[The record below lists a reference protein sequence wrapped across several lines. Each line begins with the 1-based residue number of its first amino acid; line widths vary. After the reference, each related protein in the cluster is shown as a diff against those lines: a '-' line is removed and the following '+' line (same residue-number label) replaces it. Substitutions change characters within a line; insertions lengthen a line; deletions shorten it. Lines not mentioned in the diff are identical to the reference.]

1 MAPKKRGGRA
11 RATVVTARKVVEE
24 TVSVVVTPVAGETET
39 ESQTLTEENQSFE
52 ILTPPP
58 SEEPTPKRTINVED
72 KSEGKK
78 APRRKPDPAQQVD
91 EDETQPA
98 DEPEEMPSPPKKESG
113 QKKTQKRKPEPA
125 QRGDED
131 ETQPAEEPEEMPTP
145 PKMEADQK
153 KAQKRK
159 PDPAQKAKGGGERKR
174 KRAKVGGGVGPS
186 EGYRRYVFRVMKQ
199 VHPDMGISSK
209 AMTVLNNLMGDMFE
223 RIANEAAILTKYVGR
238 TTLAS
243 VDIQDA
249 VKLVLPGELGK
260 HAIAEGTK
268 AVANYVTSVE
278 KSKSKP

>member
-24 TVSVVVTPVAGETET
+24 TVSVVVSGETET

-58 SEEPTPKRTINVED
+58 YEEPMPKRTINVQD

-78 APRRKPDPAQQVD
+78 AQQRKPDSAQQVD

-98 DEPEEMPSPPKKESG
+98 DEPEEMPSPPKKEAVR
-113 QKKTQKRKPEPA
+113 KKAQKRKPDPA
-125 QRGDED
+125 QRVDED
-131 ETQPAEEPEEMPTP
+131 ETQPEEMPTP

-153 KAQKRK
+153 KAQK
-159 PDPAQKAKGGGERKR
+159 KAKGGGERKK

-209 AMTVLNNLMGDMFE
+209 AMMILNNLMGDMFE

-238 TTLAS
+238 ATLTS

-249 VKLVLPGELGK
+249 VKLVLPGGSWGSMQLLKGPK
-260 HAIAEGTK
+260 LLLTM
-268 AVANYVTSVE
+268 
-278 KSKSKP
+278 

>member
-24 TVSVVVTPVAGETET
+24 TVSVVVSGETET

-52 ILTPPP
+52 ILTPLPY
-58 SEEPTPKRTINVED
+58 EEPTPKRTINVQD

-78 APRRKPDPAQQVD
+78 AQQRKPDPAQQVD

-98 DEPEEMPSPPKKESG
+98 DEPEEMPSPPKKEAVR
-113 QKKTQKRKPEPA
+113 KKAQKRKPDPA
-125 QRGDED
+125 QRVDED

-159 PDPAQKAKGGGERKR
+159 PDPAQKAKGGGRERKK

-209 AMTVLNNLMGDMFE
+209 AMMILNNLMGDMFE
-223 RIANEAAILTKYVGR
+223 RIANEAAILTKYAGR
-238 TTLAS
+238 ATLAS

>member
-11 RATVVTARKVVEE
+11 RATVVASRKVVEE
-24 TVSVVVTPVAGETET
+24 TVSVVVAGETET

-58 SEEPTPKRTINVED
+58 YEEPTPKRTINVQD

-78 APRRKPDPAQQVD
+78 AQQRKPDPAQQVD

-98 DEPEEMPSPPKKESG
+98 DESEEMPSPPKKEADRT
-113 QKKTQKRKPEPA
+113 KAQKRKPDPA
-125 QRGDED
+125 QRVDED

-159 PDPAQKAKGGGERKR
+159 PDPAQKAKGGGERKK

-186 EGYRRYVFRVMKQ
+186 EGFRRYVFRVMKQ

-209 AMTVLNNLMGDMFE
+209 AMMILNNLMGDMFE

-238 TTLAS
+238 ATLAS

>member
-24 TVSVVVTPVAGETET
+24 TVSVVVSGETET

-52 ILTPPP
+52 ILTPLPY
-58 SEEPTPKRTINVED
+58 EEPTPKRTINVQD

-78 APRRKPDPAQQVD
+78 AQQRKPDPAQQVD
-91 EDETQPA
+91 EVETQPA
-98 DEPEEMPSPPKKESG
+98 DEPEEMPSPPKKEAV
-113 QKKTQKRKPEPA
+113 R
-125 QRGDED
+125 
-131 ETQPAEEPEEMPTP
+131 
-145 PKMEADQK
+145 K

-159 PDPAQKAKGGGERKR
+159 PDPAQKAKGGGGERKK

-209 AMTVLNNLMGDMFE
+209 AMMILNNLMGDMFE
-223 RIANEAAILTKYVGR
+223 RIANEAAILTKYAGR
-238 TTLAS
+238 ATLAS

>member
-11 RATVVTARKVVEE
+11 RATMVTARKVVEE
-24 TVSVVVTPVAGETET
+24 TVSVVVTPAAGETET
-39 ESQTLTEENQSFE
+39 ESQTLLTEENQSFE

-58 SEEPTPKRTINVED
+58 SEEVATPKRTINIED
-72 KSEGKK
+72 KSVGKK
-78 APRRKPDPAQQVD
+78 ALQREPDPAQQV
-91 EDETQPA
+91 
-98 DEPEEMPSPPKKESG
+98 
-113 QKKTQKRKPEPA
+113 
-125 QRGDED
+125 DED

-159 PDPAQKAKGGGERKR
+159 PDPAQKAKGGGGERKK

-209 AMTVLNNLMGDMFE
+209 AMTILNNLMGDMFE
-223 RIANEAAILTKYVGR
+223 RIANEAAILSKYVGR
-238 TTLAS
+238 ATLAS

-268 AVANYVTSVE
+268 AVANYVSSVE
-278 KSKSKP
+278 KAKSKP

>member
-24 TVSVVVTPVAGETET
+24 TVSVIVTPVAGETET
-39 ESQTLTEENQSFE
+39 ESQTLLTEENQSFE
-52 ILTPPP
+52 ILTPPT
-58 SEEPTPKRTINVED
+58 SEEVATPKRTINIQD
-72 KSEGKK
+72 KSV
-78 APRRKPDPAQQVD
+78 AQQRKPDPAQQV
-91 EDETQPA
+91 
-98 DEPEEMPSPPKKESG
+98 
-113 QKKTQKRKPEPA
+113 
-125 QRGDED
+125 DED

-145 PKMEADQK
+145 PKMEADQN

-159 PDPAQKAKGGGERKR
+159 PDPAQKAKGGGGERKK

-209 AMTVLNNLMGDMFE
+209 AMTILNNLMGDMFE
-223 RIANEAAILTKYVGR
+223 RIANEAAILSKYVGR
-238 TTLAS
+238 ATLAS

-268 AVANYVTSVE
+268 AVANYVSSVE
-278 KSKSKP
+278 KAKSKP

>member
-1 MAPKKRGGRA
+1 MAPKKYAGRP

-24 TVSVVVTPVAGETET
+24 TVSVVVTPVAGDTET
-39 ESQTLTEENQSFE
+39 ESKTLTQSQHREENQSFE
-52 ILTPPP
+52 IPTPTPT
-58 SEEPTPKRTINVED
+58 EEPTLKRTINVQD
-72 KSEGKK
+72 KSTPQPEKRKGQQK
-78 APRRKPDPAQQVD
+78 KPDPTRKEKVPEPEIQPPQPFD

-98 DEPEEMPSPPKKESG
+98 DEPEEMP
-113 QKKTQKRKPEPA
+113 
-125 QRGDED
+125 
-131 ETQPAEEPEEMPTP
+131 TP
-145 PKMEADQK
+145 PKMSADQK
-153 KAQKRK
+153 KAQ
-159 PDPAQKAKGGGERKR
+159 AQKRRTDSAHKFAEGGKRRK

-209 AMTVLNNLMGDMFE
+209 AMTILNNLMGDMFE
-223 RIANEAAILTKYVGR
+223 RIANEAAILSKYVGR
-238 TTLAS
+238 ATLAS

-268 AVANYVTSVE
+268 AVATYVSSVDKS

>member
-11 RATVVTARKVVEE
+11 RAAVVTARKVVEE

-39 ESQTLTEENQSFE
+39 ESQTVLTEENQSFE

-58 SEEPTPKRTINVED
+58 SEEVPTPKRTINIQD

-78 APRRKPDPAQQVD
+78 AQQKKPAPAHQVD

-98 DEPEEMPSPPKKESG
+98 QE
-113 QKKTQKRKPEPA
+113 R
-125 QRGDED
+125 
-131 ETQPAEEPEEMPTP
+131 EEMPTP
-145 PKMEADQK
+145 PKMEAGL

-159 PDPAQKAKGGGERKR
+159 PEPAQKAKGGEGEKRKK

-186 EGYRRYVFRVMKQ
+186 EGYRRYVYRVMKQ

-209 AMTVLNNLMGDMFE
+209 AMTILNNLMGDMFE
-223 RIANEAAILTKYVGR
+223 RIANEAAILSKYVGR
-238 TTLAS
+238 ATLAS

-260 HAIAEGTK
+260 HAIAEGAK
-268 AVANYVTSVE
+268 AVANYVSSVE
-278 KSKSKP
+278 KYKEKP

>member
-11 RATVVTARKVVEE
+11 PAT
-24 TVSVVVTPVAGETET
+24 
-39 ESQTLTEENQSFE
+39 SQQTEENQSFE
-52 ILTPPP
+52 ILTPLP
-58 SEEPTPKRTINVED
+58 SEEPTPKRTINIQD
-72 KSEGKK
+72 MKSKPQPE
-78 APRRKPDPAQQVD
+78 RRKGQQRKPAPTREEQVKQPPQVVD

-98 DEPEEMPSPPKKESG
+98 DEPEEMP
-113 QKKTQKRKPEPA
+113 
-125 QRGDED
+125 
-131 ETQPAEEPEEMPTP
+131 TP
-145 PKMEADQK
+145 PKIEADQK

-159 PDPAQKAKGGGERKR
+159 PDPAHKVKEEGGKRKK

-209 AMTVLNNLMGDMFE
+209 AMTILNNLMGDMFE
-223 RIANEAAILTKYVGR
+223 RIANEAAILSKYVGR
-238 TTLAS
+238 ATLAS

-268 AVANYVTSVE
+268 AVANYVSSVD